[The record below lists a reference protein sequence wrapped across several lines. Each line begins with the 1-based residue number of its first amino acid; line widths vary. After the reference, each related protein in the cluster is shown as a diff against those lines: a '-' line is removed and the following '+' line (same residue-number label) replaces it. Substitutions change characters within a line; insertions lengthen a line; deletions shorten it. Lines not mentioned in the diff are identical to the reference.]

1 MATIS
6 KPLLSLL
13 LFCLLLLSQGLQEQQ
28 DPQQKL
34 QQCRQ
39 RCQQQEQGHQQR
51 CMQRCQEEYKKE
63 QGERGQQEERG
74 ESHYV
79 FQKEKFFDGIRTQHG
94 YVRVL
99 PNFSELSRLL
109 SGISIYR
116 LAVLN
121 LNPQAVLLPLHL
133 DAEMVLYVVQG
144 RGSVGVVNSESRE
157 SHEVRQGDILRL
169 RSGSIFYLANKDNN
183 EKLTIVKL
191 MLPIS
196 RPGQFR
202 LRPEEVQKL
211 FEPQQQQQQQGA
223 IIKASEQQ
231 IRSIGG
237 SSSHQGGESQRP
249 FNLLKKRPTES
260 NRHGKLIRADRND
273 YQPLKDLDLAVSFVN
288 ITQRSMF
295 GPRYSTQSYEI
306 AVVTQ
311 GDGTVEIIC
320 PHLASQKRESE
331 QEQGS
336 EGEQERE
343 GEQEEGEQQQYER
356 VRSRV
361 TEGTAIVFPPGHPAV
376 EIASSDKNLQV
387 VRFEIRAEGNQQVF
401 LAGPNS
407 PWRRMED
414 GAKELAFGMKA
425 REVDQRLDRQKETAF
440 VPGPEERERDSPL
453 YSVVN
458 FFDF

>member
-1 MATIS
+1 
-6 KPLLSLL
+6 
-13 LFCLLLLSQGLQEQQ
+13 
-28 DPQQKL
+28 
-34 QQCRQ
+34 
-39 RCQQQEQGHQQR
+39 
-51 CMQRCQEEYKKE
+51 MQRCQEEYKKE
-63 QGERGQQEERG
+63 QGEKGEQEERG

-121 LNPQAVLLPLHL
+121 LNPQAFFQPHHL
-133 DAEMVLYVVQG
+133 DADLVLYIAQG
-144 RGSVGVVNSESRE
+144 KGTFGIVNSETRH
-157 SHEVRQGDILRL
+157 SHDVRQGDILRI
-169 RSGSIFYLANKDNN
+169 RSGSIYYLANKDNN
-183 EKLTIVKL
+183 EKLTIVQL
-191 MLPIS
+191 AVPTS

-202 LRPEEVQKL
+202 EFLAVGKNSYLSQFSKDVQEAAFNLRPEEVQKL

-237 SSSHQGGESQRP
+237 SSSHHGGESQRP

-260 NRHGKLIRADRND
+260 NRHGKLIRADGND
-273 YQPLKDLDLAVSFVN
+273 FQPLRDLDLAVSVVN

-331 QEQGS
+331 QEQG
-336 EGEQERE
+336 RE

-440 VPGPEERERDSPL
+440 VPGPEERERERPL
-453 YSVVN
+453 YSVLN